1 MSHVPEN
8 TVHDLYDIITS
19 ITDQIKDVC
28 ARLDIWSSIWP
39 NTAGNRF
46 VAKTKIAELKALAK
60 CMKEITDDM
69 IDAMRMNYV
78 CANIHTLVLYV
89 H

>member
-39 NTAGNRF
+39 TTAGNRF

-69 IDAMRMNYV
+69 IDAMRMN
-78 CANIHTLVLYV
+78 
-89 H
+89 

>member
-19 ITDQIKDVC
+19 ITDKIKDAC

-39 NTAGNRF
+39 NTPDNRL
-46 VAKTKIAELKALAK
+46 VGETKIAELKALAK

-69 IDAMRMNYV
+69 IDAMRMN
-78 CANIHTLVLYV
+78 
-89 H
+89 

>member
-69 IDAMRMNYV
+69 IDAMRMN
-78 CANIHTLVLYV
+78 
-89 H
+89 

>member
-8 TVHDLYDIITS
+8 TVHDLYNIITS

-28 ARLDIWSSIWP
+28 ARLDTWSSIWL

-69 IDAMRMNYV
+69 IDAMWMN
-78 CANIHTLVLYV
+78 
-89 H
+89 

>member
-19 ITDQIKDVC
+19 ITDQIKDVY

-46 VAKTKIAELKALAK
+46 VAKTIIAELKALAK

-69 IDAMRMNYV
+69 IDAMQMN
-78 CANIHTLVLYV
+78 
-89 H
+89 

>member
-1 MSHVPEN
+1 MSRVPEN
-8 TVHDLYDIITS
+8 TIHDLYDIITS

-46 VAKTKIAELKALAK
+46 VAKTQIAELKELAK

-69 IDAMRMNYV
+69 IDAMRMN
-78 CANIHTLVLYV
+78 
-89 H
+89 

>member
-8 TVHDLYDIITS
+8 TIHDLYDIIIS
-19 ITDQIKDVC
+19 ITDKIKDVC

-39 NTAGNRF
+39 NTADNRF
-46 VAKTKIAELKALAK
+46 VAETKIADLKALAK

-69 IDAMRMNYV
+69 IDAMRMN
-78 CANIHTLVLYV
+78 
-89 H
+89 

>member
-8 TVHDLYDIITS
+8 TVHDLHDIITS
-19 ITDQIKDVC
+19 ITDQIKDAC

-39 NTAGNRF
+39 NTADNRF
-46 VAKTKIAELKALAK
+46 VAETKIAELKALAK

-69 IDAMRMNYV
+69 IDAMWMN
-78 CANIHTLVLYV
+78 
-89 H
+89 